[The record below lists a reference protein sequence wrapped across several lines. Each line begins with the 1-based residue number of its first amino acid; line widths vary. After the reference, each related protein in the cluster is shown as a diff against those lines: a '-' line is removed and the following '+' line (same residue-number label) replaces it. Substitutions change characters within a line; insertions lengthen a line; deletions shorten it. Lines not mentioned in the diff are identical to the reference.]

1 MRPRSLPILLALTV
15 LSALAFPVPAAA
27 DGIIIPEPPVCLPG
41 PCEPFP
47 ISQLAIQYHHVQVT
61 IQDQVAVTRVDQVF
75 RNDNDWTVEGT
86 YIFPIPPGSVVT
98 SFTLWMNGEPVE
110 GRVLSAEEARATYEE
125 IVRTMRDPALLE
137 YVDRGAVQASIF
149 PIPAGSES
157 RVQLEYTQVLPA
169 ENGLIHYRYPLNTER
184 FSTEPLEDV
193 SVSVEVHSAD
203 PVRAVYSPSHE
214 ISVSRDGDYDFT
226 AGYEES
232 NVTPNTD
239 FDLYYS
245 VASSEIGL
253 NLITFRDPES
263 DDPDGFFLLLAA
275 PSVEVDPEQR
285 IAKDVMIVLD
295 RSGSMEGEKI
305 RQPIEAVRYILR
317 HLQSEDRFNV
327 IAFSTGLDSYAS
339 SLRPASEAAEAER
352 WVNGISAGGSTDIN
366 RALLEAVAQLG
377 SARPSDL
384 IFLTDG
390 LPTEGVTDTQ
400 SILEN
405 LQEEAPSSVRLFA
418 FGVGYDVDTFLLD
431 SLAQAHHGTT
441 TYVSPDQAI
450 DESVSAFFSRISTP
464 VLTDLEMD
472 FGDVTPYDLFP
483 EPLPD
488 LFAGSQLVLVGRY
501 HEAGGGTIT
510 LSGMVEGERQTF
522 VYPDHSFRASGGPD
536 FLPRLWATRKIGH
549 LLDQIRLEGAEQE
562 LIEQVV
568 RLSIRYGIVTPYTSY
583 LVTEEPVIGASAQ
596 DAIIAQE
603 YQQILRTPTAVS
615 GQQAFERAA
624 AGGSLGSAEVAVAPP
639 AEAAEVVRL
648 AGQHTFQLVD
658 GVWIDTAFD
667 PATMTTVKVPFLS
680 EGYFDLAAARPEIG
694 AAFAIGERVIV
705 LADGVAYEVV
715 PADAPGDAIV
725 IPPTHTPGPDEPAPG
740 RVAPTATPH
749 DPTSGNPG
757 QDGSHGQSQSLP
769 CLGSAMLLGLVALP
783 LSSRRRSR

>member
-1 MRPRSLPILLALTV
+1 MLLALTV
-15 LSALAFPVPAAA
+15 LPALAFPMPAAA
-27 DGIIIPEPPVCLPG
+27 DGIIIPDPPFCPPG
-41 PCEPFP
+41 PCAPFP
-47 ISQLAIQYHHVQVT
+47 IAQLAIQYHHVQVT

-86 YIFPIPPGSVVT
+86 YIFPLPPDSAVT

-149 PIPAGSES
+149 PIPAGGES
-157 RVQLEYTQVLPA
+157 RIQLEYTQVLTA

-203 PVRAVYSPSHE
+203 PIRAVYSPSHE

-239 FDLYYS
+239 FDLYFS

-275 PSVEVDPEQR
+275 PSVDVDPEHR

-295 RSGSMEGEKI
+295 HSGSMEGEKL
-305 RQPIEAVRYILR
+305 RQALEALRYILR
-317 HLQSEDRFNV
+317 HLHPEDRFNI
-327 IAFSTGLDSYAS
+327 IAFSTSLETYAS

-352 WVNGISAGGSTDIN
+352 WVDGISAGGSTDIN

-377 SARPSDL
+377 TARPSDL

-464 VLTDLEMD
+464 VLTDLELD
-472 FGDVTPYDLFP
+472 FGDITPYDLYP
-483 EPLPD
+483 DPLPD

-501 HEAGGGTIT
+501 HEGGGGTIT

-522 VYPDHSFRASGGPD
+522 VYQDHSFRASGGPD

-596 DAIIAQE
+596 DGIIAQE
-603 YQQILRTPTAVS
+603 YQRMLQTPLPVS

-624 AGGSLGSAEVAVAPP
+624 MGGGLGGADVAAAPP

-648 AGQHTFQLVD
+648 AGERTFRFVD

-667 PATMTTVKVPFLS
+667 PATMTTVRVPFLS
-680 EGYFDLAAARPEIG
+680 EDYFDLAAARPEIG
-694 AAFAIGERVIV
+694 AAFAIGERVIA

-715 PADAPGDAIV
+715 EADAPGDAII
-725 IPPTHTPGPDEPAPG
+725 IPPTRTPVPDEPAPG
-740 RVAPTATPH
+740 
-749 DPTSGNPG
+749 SGASTLVPQEHTGSNPG
-757 QDGSHGQSQSLP
+757 QDSSQDQNQSLP
-769 CLGSAMLLGLVALP
+769 CLGSTLLLGLAVLP
-783 LSSRRRSR
+783 LSMRRRSR